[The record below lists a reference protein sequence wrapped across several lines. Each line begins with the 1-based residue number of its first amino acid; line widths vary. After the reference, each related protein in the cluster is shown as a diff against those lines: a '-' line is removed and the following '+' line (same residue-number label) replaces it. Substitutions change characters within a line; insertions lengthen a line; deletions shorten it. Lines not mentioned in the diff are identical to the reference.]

1 MPLTTKRK
9 PDGAAEARHN
19 RLLGQRLA
27 LHRSAKALRLLEL
40 ADAVGVGPQLIQRY
54 ESGEM
59 AVPFGR
65 LVQIA
70 RALELPVSTLIGDA
84 FDDGAGEDPDAQVV
98 IQVAR
103 IAGRL
108 PPAKRAALVALAREL
123 GRP

>member
-1 MPLTTKRK
+1 MTTRRK
-9 PDGAAEARHN
+9 SDGAAEARNN

-27 LHRSAKALRLLEL
+27 LARSAKGMTL
-40 ADAVGVGPQLIQRY
+40 ADVAAIVGGGHQLIQRY

-70 RALELPVSTLIGDA
+70 QALDMPLKTLIGDA
-84 FDDGAGEDPDAQVV
+84 FDTGADEDPDGRVV
-98 IQVAR
+98 LQIAR

-108 PPAKRAALVALAREL
+108 PPPKRAVLVALAREL

>member
-1 MPLTTKRK
+1 MTATRK
-9 PDGAAEARHN
+9 TDAAAEARFN

-27 LHRSAKALRLLEL
+27 LFRAARGLRL
-40 ADAVGVGPQLIQRY
+40 ADVAEAAGVGLQLIQRY

-65 LVQIA
+65 LVRLA
-70 RALELPVSTLIGDA
+70 EVLGAPLTTLLGDA
-84 FDDGAGEDPDAQVV
+84 FGPAAAAEDVDAGAVLQ
-98 IQVAR
+98 IAR

-108 PPAKRAALVALAREL
+108 PPSKRSVLAAMAREL

>member
-1 MPLTTKRK
+1 MTTRRK
-9 PDGAAEARHN
+9 SDGAAEARNN

-27 LHRSAKALRLLEL
+27 LSRSAKGLTLAEL
-40 ADAVGVGPQLIQRY
+40 AAIVGGGHQLIQRY

-70 RALELPVSTLIGDA
+70 QALDTPLKTLIGDA
-84 FDDGAGEDPDAQVV
+84 FDADAHEEPESRAVLQ
-98 IQVAR
+98 IAR
-103 IAGRL
+103 LAGRL
-108 PPAKRAALVALAREL
+108 PASKRAVLVAVAREL

>member
-1 MPLTTKRK
+1 MTATRK
-9 PDGAAEARHN
+9 TDAAAEAHAN

-27 LHRSAKALRLLEL
+27 LFRAARGLRL
-40 ADAVGVGPQLIQRY
+40 ADVAESAGVGLQLIQRY

-65 LVQIA
+65 LVRLA
-70 RALELPVSTLIGDA
+70 AALGVPLTTLLGDT
-84 FDDGAGEDPDAQVV
+84 FDSGAGEAADAGAVLQ
-98 IQVAR
+98 IAR

-108 PPAKRAALVALAREL
+108 PPAKRSVLAAMAREL

>member
-1 MPLTTKRK
+1 MTATRK
-9 PDGAAEARHN
+9 TDAAAEAHSN

-27 LHRSAKALRLLEL
+27 LFRAARGLRL
-40 ADAVGVGPQLIQRY
+40 ADVAESAGVGLQLIQRY

-65 LVQIA
+65 LVRLAEALGVPLTTLLGDTFDGEAGVAADAGAVLQI
-70 RALELPVSTLIGDA
+70 
-84 FDDGAGEDPDAQVV
+84 
-98 IQVAR
+98 AR

-108 PPAKRAALVALAREL
+108 PPAKRSVLAAMAREL

>member
-1 MPLTTKRK
+1 MTIKRRS
-9 PDGAAEARHN
+9 DGAAEARNN
-19 RLLGQRLA
+19 RLLGQRIALA
-27 LHRSAKALRLLEL
+27 RSARGLTL
-40 ADAVGVGPQLIQRY
+40 ADLAATVGGGHQLIQRY

-70 RALELPVSTLIGDA
+70 HALETPLSALIGDA
-84 FDDGAGEDPDAQVV
+84 FDGATAEDPEDRVV
-98 IQVAR
+98 LQIAR

-108 PPAKRAALVALAREL
+108 PPAKRAVVVAVAREL